1 MTLCYLSYGITSKM
15 PLTTNYRRGEI
26 VLVKLVFAS
35 ETGSKRRPVLL
46 LSSDEYMEGR
56 QEAIVSAI
64 TSNSRRLLPG
74 DYMMNDWEEAGL
86 IFPSVNT
93 GIVRTIKQNM
103 IERKMGVVS
112 QRDLIEIESNL
123 NQILELNS

>member
-1 MTLCYLSYGITSKM
+1 ML
-15 PLTTNYRRGEI
+15 LTIDYRRGDI
-26 VLVKLVFAS
+26 VLVKFVFAS

-64 TSNSRRLLPG
+64 TSNTRRLLPG
-74 DYMMNDWEEAGL
+74 DHLMNDWEEAGL
-86 IFPSVNT
+86 IFPSVTT
-93 GIVRTIKQNM
+93 GIIRTIKQSM

-112 QRDLIEIESNL
+112 PRDLSEIESNL
-123 NQILELNS
+123 NQLLELNS

>member
-1 MTLCYLSYGITSKM
+1 M